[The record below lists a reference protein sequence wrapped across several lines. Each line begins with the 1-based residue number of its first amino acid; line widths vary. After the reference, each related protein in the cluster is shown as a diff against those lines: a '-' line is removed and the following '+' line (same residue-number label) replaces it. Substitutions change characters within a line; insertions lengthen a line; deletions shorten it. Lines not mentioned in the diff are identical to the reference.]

1 MGFEGKKVLICGMAR
16 SGVAA
21 AQCLYECGA
30 KVTICDNKTEQQLS
44 EALAPLEGMDIRR
57 CLGGEQPDFASYDL
71 VVTSP
76 GIPLTAWASIWR
88 ICSAANCSSGDRAAG
103 MTCTDRDAPGAPH
116 RAVRRDVK
124 STAQPCMVS

>member
-76 GIPLTAWASIWR
+76 GIPLTAPVLKN
-88 ICSAANCSSGDRAAG
+88 AAAAG
-103 MTCTDRDAPGAPH
+103 VPIIGEL
-116 RAVRRDVK
+116 
-124 STAQPCMVS
+124 